1 MKIKK
6 EFIKRN
12 VVGECVVVPAA
23 NTALDFNGLITLN
36 EVGEFLW
43 DNLLEETNI
52 DCLVSKVVN
61 EYEIDKTTAKNDVLA
76 FVTKLA
82 NAKIIE

>member
-12 VVGECVVVPAA
+12 VVDECVVVPVA

-76 FVTKLA
+76 FVTKLMS
-82 NAKIIE
+82 AKIIE